1 MLKNVHSGQIFK
13 ILLNTFKVLI
23 SDVLQEL
30 HIFCG

>member
-1 MLKNVHSGQIFK
+1 MLKNVQSGQLFK
-13 ILLNTFKVLI
+13 ILLNTFKVFI

>member
-1 MLKNVHSGQIFK
+1 MLKNVQSGQLFK

-23 SDVLQEL
+23 SDVLQGL

>member
-1 MLKNVHSGQIFK
+1 MLKNVHSGQLFK
-13 ILLNTFKVLI
+13 ILLNTFEVLI

>member
-1 MLKNVHSGQIFK
+1 MLKNVHSGQLFK

-23 SDVLQEL
+23 YDVLQEL